1 MCSKRVG
8 YFQTSEAC
16 GWGLQVMGGGKSP
29 TGGPEPWV
37 EQGLEVNKRGP
48 SLLEGFRWEA
58 LQRERSET
66 L

>member
-1 MCSKRVG
+1 
-8 YFQTSEAC
+8 
-16 GWGLQVMGGGKSP
+16 MGGGKSP

-48 SLLEGFRWEA
+48 SLLEDFSWEA